1 MFHYY
6 GALVLRDGLVAR
18 DVAVLGATATAL
30 VLLAGLAFQRRDI
43 AA

>member
-6 GALVLRDGLVAR
+6 SGLVLWDGLVAR
-18 DVAVLGATATAL
+18 DIAVLAVTAIAL
-30 VLLAGLAFQRRDI
+30 VMLAVLAFQRRDI